1 MGKYN
6 DIWSRVNECEM
17 SEKRRKNIKR
27 EEKIKQF
34 EKEENEKIFTQV
46 EDWNLSDEFID
57 NEEGTLP
64 LWATTDYKTV
74 KNYDVPPFVPGT
86 PNLEKNGA
94 LKKFKDRFGKYL
106 AFIDSVKYYRSNKY
120 CSILALA
127 TTSQVFLNIWGSE
140 QNVSNAFN
148 KLEEIGLI
156 REYTSYYQ
164 TGMCKLYCYF
174 VENERLLIDY
184 CNDNDIPKMTI
195 TNQQVLTKKQYKE
208 YKVRCD
214 KIYSEDFKKGV
225 MFKSRLKLKRP
236 RGVKPAQFKRDIYEM
251 LYENYPGFKIYQKM
265 AETIN
270 KTYYKDQGEFHIRF
284 KPKFHWN
291 ENPKKKRNKDK
302 ESIVGIGIRATNK
315 LCSAKKDN
323 DVVDSKMKK
332 VLREEVLA
340 KYGFEFEKDIT
351 SSVPRVAYALNY
363 GGWLKED
370 VDLYKRIYEE
380 VNPGGNEEDFKLERE
395 AIKKLFFRVYFD
407 STDNKLG
414 YHTWDSMIQEGMD
427 KESVYED
434 MKKLRRA
441 MEKVLGERR
450 YDNFIFYVES
460 CIYIDTLYTLLKQG
474 YKVWLV
480 YDCFYGAGVGT
491 EEDFKQLVQEAV
503 WVSFVRFKEAYDFDM
518 WGDIFNNE
526 EIAI

>member
-195 TNQQVLTKKQYKE
+195 TNQQVLTKKQYK
-208 YKVRCD
+208 V
-214 KIYSEDFKKGV
+214 
-225 MFKSRLKLKRP
+225 
-236 RGVKPAQFKRDIYEM
+236 
-251 LYENYPGFKIYQKM
+251 
-265 AETIN
+265 TI
-270 KTYYKDQGEFHIRF
+270 
-284 KPKFHWN
+284 
-291 ENPKKKRNKDK
+291 
-302 ESIVGIGIRATNK
+302 
-315 LCSAKKDN
+315 
-323 DVVDSKMKK
+323 
-332 VLREEVLA
+332 
-340 KYGFEFEKDIT
+340 
-351 SSVPRVAYALNY
+351 
-363 GGWLKED
+363 
-370 VDLYKRIYEE
+370 
-380 VNPGGNEEDFKLERE
+380 
-395 AIKKLFFRVYFD
+395 
-407 STDNKLG
+407 
-414 YHTWDSMIQEGMD
+414 
-427 KESVYED
+427 
-434 MKKLRRA
+434 
-441 MEKVLGERR
+441 
-450 YDNFIFYVES
+450 
-460 CIYIDTLYTLLKQG
+460 
-474 YKVWLV
+474 
-480 YDCFYGAGVGT
+480 
-491 EEDFKQLVQEAV
+491 
-503 WVSFVRFKEAYDFDM
+503 
-518 WGDIFNNE
+518 
-526 EIAI
+526 